1 MNIEEE
7 KKILIIDDDRNSS
20 ALIVRTLEPKGFR
33 TYTVVDPEEG
43 VKKAEELE
51 PDLIFVNIL
60 FPSSNGL
67 KVSKAIHSR
76 EKLDRVPIIML
87 ISYRGELD
95 PKYTGTIGVVDVIV
109 KPLRTEEVLSKTVN
123 LLGEG
128 ISMPN
133 EPADSE
139 EGVAPEIG
147 AVPDEDRFY
156 REIDT
161 EGREVHGENVEA
173 FVFEEEEPAEKFGG
187 DEVVPAEEEG
197 PIRADSVPAGEK
209 DIFDREEEPAAR
221 EDDFSRSDASDLWKD
236 EFSDYGEGAGETAG
250 GGPSVPEEEGIR
262 RDEEESGGT
271 KEPASGE
278 PFFFSGDEKDSL
290 IEMNMSNKSGK
301 KKVVMIAAAVL
312 VIAGVV
318 VAGLEVRKFF
328 FSGAEEGGSVTEISE
343 APVETTP
350 GAGSVKK
357 EETSMTE
364 EKSPESA
371 APVKTET
378 QGETFRYSVQAG
390 AFGSEQNALSFA
402 DGLKQKGYDA
412 FIEKDETGKIFRVLV
427 GKFESAGRASE
438 QAGKIRTEEGV
449 KAFVYRK

>member
-33 TYTVVDPEEG
+33 TFTVADPEEG

-76 EKLDRVPIIML
+76 EKLGRVPIIMF

-109 KPLRTEEVLSKTVN
+109 KPLRAEEVLSKTVN

-128 ISMPN
+128 IFMPI
-133 EPADSE
+133 EPEDSE
-139 EGVAPEIG
+139 DGVAPEVG
-147 AVPDEDRFY
+147 AVPDEDRFF

-161 EGREVHGENVEA
+161 EGREVHGEDVEA
-173 FVFEEEEPAEKFGG
+173 FVFEEEEPAEKLSG

-209 DIFDREEEPAAR
+209 DTFGWEEEPVAQ
-221 EDDFSRSDASDLWKD
+221 EDDLSRSDASDLWKD
-236 EFSDYGEGAGETAG
+236 EFSDYGEGAGETPG
-250 GGPSVPEEEGIR
+250 GGPSAEEEEIR
-262 RDEEESGGT
+262 RDEEEWEGT
-271 KEPASGE
+271 KESASGE
-278 PFFFSGDEKDSL
+278 PFFFSRDEKDSL
-290 IEMNMSNKSGK
+290 IEMNLSNKSGK

-312 VIAGVV
+312 VIAGIV
-318 VAGLEVRKFF
+318 VAGLEVKKFF
-328 FSGAEEGGSVTEISE
+328 FSGAEEQGSVTEISE
-343 APVETTP
+343 APVETPP

-357 EETSMTE
+357 EEPPMTE

-371 APVKTET
+371 PPVKTET
-378 QGETFRYSVQAG
+378 QGEAFRYSVQAG
-390 AFGSEQNALSFA
+390 AFGSEKNASSFA